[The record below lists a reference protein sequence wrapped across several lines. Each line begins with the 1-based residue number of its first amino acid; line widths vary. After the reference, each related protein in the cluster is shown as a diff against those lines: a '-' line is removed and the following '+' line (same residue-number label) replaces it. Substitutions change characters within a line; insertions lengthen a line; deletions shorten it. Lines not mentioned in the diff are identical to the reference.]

1 VPTFPRGV
9 GAKPRLVTPMRFPVA
24 AQSWGQ
30 SGKGQ
35 VRALQNM
42 GRVWQEVYPILDT
55 KLATVRALI
64 EALNRSLR
72 EGVLWDVQH
81 PYWQQRLGSGAGS
94 VTVNGGGQTGSNLT
108 VSGGGGS
115 GWLVAGDLVQVV
127 GCAVVFDVTGNAT
140 ATNIPISPPIFA
152 GASPANGAS
161 VIHDPNSII
170 FKAYVVDVSEFPL
183 IDAPRLMD
191 AGLTVTFREQPQ

>member
-1 VPTFPRGV
+1 MPTFPRAD
-9 GAKPRLVTPMRFPVA
+9 GAMPRLVTPPRFPVA
-24 AQSWGQ
+24 SQSWSQ

-42 GRVWQEVYPILDT
+42 GRVWQEVYPTLDT
-55 KLATVRALI
+55 KLAAVRALF

-72 EGVLWDVQH
+72 EGIVWDVQH
-81 PYWQQRLGSGAGS
+81 VYWQQRLGSGAGS

-127 GCAVVFDVTGNAT
+127 GCAVVFDVTADAT
-140 ATNIPISPPIFA
+140 STNIPISPPIFP
-152 GASPANGAS
+152 GGSPSNGAS
-161 VIHDPNSII
+161 VIHDPASII
-170 FKAYVVDVSEFPL
+170 FKAIITDVSDFPL
-183 IDAPRLMD
+183 IDSPRLLD